1 MPKSNKKRVFIS
13 VPFGGRSYGE
23 ICEDASK
30 AMQEY
35 ANRVNPDDPSK
46 VLRKTDFIHNYFVSG
61 RVAAAAANSKHPK
74 VVYLAEAIRQM
85 ASCDEVIFA
94 GDWEHANGCAVER
107 LVYER
112 YFQKENSES

>member
-1 MPKSNKKRVFIS
+1 MPRRNRKRVFIS
-13 VPFGGRSYGE
+13 VPFGGRPFKE

-35 ANRVNPDDPSK
+35 AKRVNPEDHTK
-46 VLRKTDFIHNYFVSG
+46 VLCETDFIHNYFVSG

-85 ASCDEVIFA
+85 ASCDDVIFA
-94 GDWEHANGCAVER
+94 GDWEHANGCNVER
-107 LVYER
+107 LVYEK

>member
-1 MPKSNKKRVFIS
+1 MPRRNRKRVFIS
-13 VPFGGRSYGE
+13 VPFGGRPFEE
-23 ICEDASK
+23 ICKDASK

-35 ANRVNPDDPSK
+35 AKRVNPEDHMK
-46 VLRKTDFIHNYFVSG
+46 VLCETDFIHNYFVSG

-85 ASCDEVIFA
+85 ASCDDVIFA